1 MIKLRFD
8 IKRVLGIK
16 KGILMK
22 TLKKQAGVTLS
33 ELMTALSVIAILMS
47 LSAPSYSE
55 FISKRKVAG
64 AANLVAE
71 FFENVKME
79 SVKRNEFASVTYKKA
94 DNGIDW
100 CLGAVMGKDAACDCM
115 AETEVCLID
124 SAPVILSNQ
133 TFTQFNDLVANF
145 SEGTI
150 SYDPV
155 RGILTDPA
163 DSASIEIKHSE
174 EDFRVNI
181 SVNATGSVRK
191 CSPADHK
198 LVGYATCI

>member
-1 MIKLRFD
+1 MN
-8 IKRVLGIK
+8 
-16 KGILMK
+16 
-22 TLKKQAGVTLS
+22 TLKKQAGVTLA
-33 ELMTALSVIAILMS
+33 ELMTALATIAILLS

-64 AANLVAE
+64 AANLVAT

-79 SVKRNEFASVTYKKA
+79 SVKRNEFASITYKKA
-94 DNGIDW
+94 DNGTDW
-100 CLGAVMGKDAACDCM
+100 CLGAVMGKEVTCDCM
-115 AETEVCLID
+115 AETTACLID
-124 SAPVILSNQ
+124 SVPTILSNE
-133 TFTQFNDLVANF
+133 TFDEFDNLVANF

-155 RGILTDPA
+155 RGILTDPE
-163 DSASIEIKHSE
+163 DSAAIEIKHNA

-181 SVNATGSVRK
+181 SVNATGSIRK